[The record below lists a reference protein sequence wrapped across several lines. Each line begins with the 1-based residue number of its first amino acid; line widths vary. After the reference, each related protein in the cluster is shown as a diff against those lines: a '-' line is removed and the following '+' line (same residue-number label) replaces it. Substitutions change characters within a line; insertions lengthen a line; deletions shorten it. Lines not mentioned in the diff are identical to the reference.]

1 LEEVDIGYNL
11 DVALEQEGVGSSIGN
26 SDFATKLE
34 QLMGVWCKQIEL
46 VLTESEQM
54 RKEADDIGPSAELD
68 HWKQR
73 MTKFNSLL
81 TAISTRRVKLVYAT
95 LAENKSKLCPIWMD
109 LDRRVSDVANEA
121 RDNVKYLS
129 TLDQYLGPL
138 QTSDPM
144 GMKDLLPNL
153 INSIRMIHTISRYYN
168 TSERMTSLFVKV
180 TNQMIKSCRAYI
192 MQGSNGK
199 VWDQEQDDLL
209 ERINGCVDLK
219 NEYQAQFAKAK
230 DKLADEANR
239 IPGGQDKHF
248 DFSENYIFGKLE
260 NFCHRLECIK
270 KVIVTLRV
278 LSKLKT
284 LRVDGIDSILKN
296 LEAFESNIK
305 MRPGELD
312 YKRAD
317 WDNGFKDFLASIGRL
332 EADLQAFIKDW
343 IEKPVPTTTVLEIL
357 AMFQPLSKDINLN
370 MQEAYQDM
378 LRRYLKQDLVVARG
392 AYNKQKTDPP
402 GPKNFPP
409 VAARISWARSGSK
422 ISNEKS
428 RKLS

>member
-1 LEEVDIGYNL
+1 MEEVDIGYNL
-11 DVALEQEGVGSSIGN
+11 DVALEQEGVGSPIGN

-209 ERINGCVDLK
+209 ERIDGLK
-219 NEYQAQFAKAK
+219 
-230 DKLADEANR
+230 
-239 IPGGQDKHF
+239 
-248 DFSENYIFGKLE
+248 
-260 NFCHRLECIK
+260 
-270 KVIVTLRV
+270 V
-278 LSKLKT
+278 
-284 LRVDGIDSILKN
+284 
-296 LEAFESNIK
+296 
-305 MRPGELD
+305 
-312 YKRAD
+312 
-317 WDNGFKDFLASIGRL
+317 
-332 EADLQAFIKDW
+332 
-343 IEKPVPTTTVLEIL
+343 
-357 AMFQPLSKDINLN
+357 
-370 MQEAYQDM
+370 
-378 LRRYLKQDLVVARG
+378 
-392 AYNKQKTDPP
+392 
-402 GPKNFPP
+402 
-409 VAARISWARSGSK
+409 
-422 ISNEKS
+422 
-428 RKLS
+428 